1 MKRKIQL
8 SQKRVFMFAIMLI
21 VILLSTMTIPTKEE
35 NLIAVDD
42 IPYYEGKYNTVN
54 NVANIIDKIK
64 KEDILISPFN
74 INSTLAGLY
83 TLNSELEQ
91 YFKDNKENVSNNYLS
106 KMTKYNKNIKK
117 KSKKEEFYE
126 KHVQKFYNKKYDRIT
141 LQSLSKI
148 GNIEKRNIIDVL
160 NIIQLAKESLTNK
173 YITLDQLKKYKP
185 RENDYN
191 INNQALVDKIN
202 TIVWDYNLYIKK
214 NYIINIS
221 SLYYDKKYKDFSANY
236 LQEKYAINTQAVNT
250 QNYKLINEYLY
261 NTSNKQV
268 NYIVDENDT
277 QYESLIASSF
287 VFNYK
292 WDDII
297 ASNKNTYED
306 FYINDNIVP
315 VEMLNFTSTN
325 YLENDMALGF
335 IKDYEKSIYSFVGIL
350 PKHDTGL
357 SSINLEEL
365 LNSRVDI
372 NVNISIPKFSLTD
385 SNNILPITKLKT
397 ISLSSKDSSI
407 TLDKFYQKNTF
418 SFKEAGTYDFESKMI
433 VENNIATL
441 ASVDNIVF
449 NHPFY
454 FMIIDNE
461 NNSVLLAGKITNPS
475 L

>member
-1 MKRKIQL
+1 
-8 SQKRVFMFAIMLI
+8 
-21 VILLSTMTIPTKEE
+21 
-35 NLIAVDD
+35 
-42 IPYYEGKYNTVN
+42 
-54 NVANIIDKIK
+54 
-64 KEDILISPFN
+64 
-74 INSTLAGLY
+74 
-83 TLNSELEQ
+83 
-91 YFKDNKENVSNNYLS
+91 
-106 KMTKYNKNIKK
+106 
-117 KSKKEEFYE
+117 
-126 KHVQKFYNKKYDRIT
+126 
-141 LQSLSKI
+141 
-148 GNIEKRNIIDVL
+148 
-160 NIIQLAKESLTNK
+160 
-173 YITLDQLKKYKP
+173 
-185 RENDYN
+185 
-191 INNQALVDKIN
+191 
-202 TIVWDYNLYIKK
+202 
-214 NYIINIS
+214 
-221 SLYYDKKYKDFSANY
+221 
-236 LQEKYAINTQAVNT
+236 
-250 QNYKLINEYLY
+250 
-261 NTSNKQV
+261 
-268 NYIVDENDT
+268 
-277 QYESLIASSF
+277 
-287 VFNYK
+287 
-292 WDDII
+292 
-297 ASNKNTYED
+297 
-306 FYINDNIVP
+306 
-315 VEMLNFTSTN
+315 MLNFTSTN

-385 SNNILPITKLKT
+385 SNNILPITKLKK